1 MWHCRKD
8 SPLNLRRRRA
18 MADQQLER
26 EEEERY
32 EQIDRVLDKADDDN
46 SDADADEQGEDQ
58 RSGPKRERQ

>member
-1 MWHCRKD
+1 M
-8 SPLNLRRRRA
+8 P
-18 MADQQLER
+18 DQQLER

-58 RSGPKRERQ
+58 RSGPKRERQYAPRHWALRRYVAA